1 MIEYCIIC
9 SRLWFMAWQKNEIS
23 ANKLVNENKII
34 YFWDFLT
41 FSKSLGRVSNFVEI
55 KVSEIVCKL
64 DSIYWAG
71 SVWSSVVLVR
81 NIGGYW
87 GARGS
92 FRGNAG
98 GSIQFLSGGGRA
110 LKIHMYPYS
119 IEWPALWRI
128 MMNSL
133 HNEGVYKWV
142 N

>member
-1 MIEYCIIC
+1 M
-9 SRLWFMAWQKNEIS
+9 
-23 ANKLVNENKII
+23 
-34 YFWDFLT
+34 
-41 FSKSLGRVSNFVEI
+41 SNFVEI

-71 SVWSSVVLVR
+71 SVWSSIVLVR

-110 LKIHMYPYS
+110 FKYICIRIQGVGTIIFSFFESASCLFS
-119 IEWPALWRI
+119 IFTETI
-128 MMNSL
+128 F
-133 HNEGVYKWV
+133 HNM
-142 N
+142 